1 MKRSGVLL
9 MLAAVI
15 VVLVIGS
22 AASVAALQ
30 VGERAPEFT
39 LPATTAEKYSLNQFQ
54 GKKHVVLFG
63 FIGAFTPTWTREVAA
78 FQLDLPQI
86 ESRNAQVVGISSDFP
101 MTNTAWSE
109 KLGLTFPLVSDFP
122 RKTLEAYGI
131 MDTDPNSLLY
141 RYAKRAYL
149 IIDKTGV
156 LRYKKI
162 LDNPRE
168 LVSNDE
174 LLAELDKLK

>member
-1 MKRSGVLL
+1 M
-9 MLAAVI
+9 
-15 VVLVIGS
+15 
-22 AASVAALQ
+22 
-30 VGERAPEFT
+30 
-39 LPATTAEKYSLNQFQ
+39 
-54 GKKHVVLFG
+54 
-63 FIGAFTPTWTREVAA
+63 AA
-78 FQLDLPQI
+78 FQLDLPKF
-86 ESRNAQVVGISSDFP
+86 EVRNAQVVGISTDFP

-109 KLGLTFPLVSDFP
+109 KMGLTFPLVSDLG

-131 MDTDPNSLLY
+131 LDTDPQSRLF

-156 LRYKKI
+156 VRYKKI

-168 LVSNDE
+168 LIANDE

>member
-1 MKRSGVLL
+1 MV
-9 MLAAVI
+9 
-15 VVLVIGS
+15 
-22 AASVAALQ
+22 
-30 VGERAPEFT
+30 T
-39 LPATTAEKYSLNQFQ
+39 DEKSP
-54 GKKHVVLFG
+54 
-63 FIGAFTPTWTREVAA
+63 I
-78 FQLDLPQI
+78 
-86 ESRNAQVVGISSDFP
+86 
-101 MTNTAWSE
+101 
-109 KLGLTFPLVSDFP
+109 
-122 RKTLEAYGI
+122 
-131 MDTDPNSLLY
+131 Y

>member
-1 MKRSGVLL
+1 
-9 MLAAVI
+9 
-15 VVLVIGS
+15 
-22 AASVAALQ
+22 
-30 VGERAPEFT
+30 
-39 LPATTAEKYSLNQFQ
+39 
-54 GKKHVVLFG
+54 
-63 FIGAFTPTWTREVAA
+63 VAA
-78 FQLDLPQI
+78 FQLDLPQF

-131 MDTDPNSLLY
+131 LDTDPNSVLY

-156 LRYKKI
+156 VRFKKI